1 MEILF
6 LDTGKLLL
14 VVNEYPDPEKAAN
27 PSRVSTDCLQIDNI
41 SFMGTTVYTYTVKI
55 FAMIVLAFHLMLQ

>member
-6 LDTGKLLL
+6 LDTGKSLL

-27 PSRVSTDCLQIDNI
+27 PSRVSTDCLQIDDI

-55 FAMIVLAFHLMLQ
+55 FAIFLAFYLMLQ